1 MAPAVPLI
9 CHIAKVGG
17 AGGRFGDDHLHCV
30 WNGVALCN
38 FRRRQCEEKPDPT
51 PKPGSLHIAWAFAF
65 ASVIPRLLSSEV
77 CVCVQPAA
85 VTCVFD
91 M

>member
-17 AGGRFGDDHLHCV
+17 AGDRFGDDHLHCV
-30 WNGVALCN
+30 WNGFALCN
-38 FRRRQCEEKPDPT
+38 FRRRQCEKPDPT

-65 ASVIPRLLSSEV
+65 ASVIPRLLGGV
-77 CVCVQPAA
+77 RVRPAA